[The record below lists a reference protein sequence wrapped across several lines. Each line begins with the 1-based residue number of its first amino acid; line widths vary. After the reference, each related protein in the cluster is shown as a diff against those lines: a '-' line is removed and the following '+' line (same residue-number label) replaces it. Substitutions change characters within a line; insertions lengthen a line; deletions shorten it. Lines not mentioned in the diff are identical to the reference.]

1 MRRKRVIRVND
12 NTHRLIK
19 QRAARKGISMEKY
32 MDEGAKKNRKCA
44 LDELDEM
51 FW

>member
-19 QRAARKGISMEKY
+19 QRAARKGVSIEKY
-32 MDEGAKKNRKCA
+32 MDEGARRKRKSEF
-44 LDELDEM
+44 DELDEL